1 MGAIK
6 LLKKERLAV
15 AGLLL
20 FLAGVIV
27 FMGIITAE
35 VYYPPGYNTHDNEIS
50 DLGATRPPDS
60 VITQPSAA
68 IFDTAMIV
76 TGALILAAAFF
87 VHLEFRKLLVTIPLG
102 LFGLGALGVG
112 VFPGYF
118 YVLHPIFALL
128 TFFAGGVAA
137 ITSCKIIR
145 PPLRYVFI
153 LLGAVSLVFMFFSGL
168 FTDSLGKG
176 GTERW
181 IAYPIIFW
189 MTGLGAYLLGLRG
202 ARPSSKEEEQAMPAE
217 V

>member
-1 MGAIK
+1 MGVIK
-6 LLKKERLAV
+6 LLKKEKLAI

-35 VYYPPGYNTHDNEIS
+35 TYYPPGYNTHDNEIS

-60 VITQPSAA
+60 IITQPSAA
-68 IFDTAMIV
+68 IFDTTMIV
-76 TGALILAAAFF
+76 TGILILAATFF

-112 VFPGYF
+112 IFPGNF

-137 ITSCKIIR
+137 IVSFKVIR

-153 LLGAVSLVFMFFSGL
+153 LFGVVSLVFLFFSGF

-189 MTGLGAYLLGLRG
+189 MAGFGAYLLGLRG
-202 ARPSSKEEEQAMPAE
+202 ERSSREEEATMTE
-217 V
+217 EH

>member
-1 MGAIK
+1 MGIIER
-6 LLKKERLAV
+6 LKKERLAA

-35 VYYPPGYNTHDNEIS
+35 TYYPPGYNTHDNEIS

-68 IFDTAMIV
+68 IFDTTMIV
-76 TGALILAAAFF
+76 TGIFILAATFF
-87 VHLEFRKLLVTIPLG
+87 IHLEFRKLLVTIPLG

-112 VFPGYF
+112 IFPGNF
-118 YVLHPIFALL
+118 SVLHPIFALL
-128 TFFAGGVAA
+128 TFTAGGVAA
-137 ITSCKIIR
+137 IVSFKIVR

-153 LLGAVSLVFMFFSGL
+153 LLGAVSLVFLFFSGL

-181 IAYPIIFW
+181 IAYPIVFW

-202 ARPSSKEEEQAMPAE
+202 ARSSLKEEGVPAE
-217 V
+217 G